1 MLSSFERSCDG
12 EEWEKEKIQGKGERR
27 TIIYH
32 SQEQGGDR
40 TGDSV
45 FDSGPCQKIHFFFST
60 MHMAQRRD
68 GVGAFASRAWEGPRS
83 KTDETLL
90 RVGSDK
96 IRPIDNSISSSGND
110 NHQCLL
116 KKSP

>member
-68 GVGAFASRAWEGPRS
+68 GEGALLPGPGKVQEAKQMTRFSESDLTKSGQSTTLSPARAM
-83 KTDETLL
+83 TIT
-90 RVGSDK
+90 
-96 IRPIDNSISSSGND
+96 NAY
-110 NHQCLL
+110 
-116 KKSP
+116 